1 MKAQVTVDIP
11 TDDAAWEALIGS
23 FNAGQPNELLMVLIE
38 RLRAAGTMSV
48 LRESFY
54 IDRDFSAA
62 YATFYSTLFRPFR
75 KYCERIHFFT
85 GDLSALLAAPETT
98 VLQQLLEEQR
108 DGYLGSIVLR
118 PLTHAPV
125 SVCLLS
131 TRKLTTPL
139 AQEVTVQSEF
149 TTHVLGVELRVESMP
164 LAQQDRRTGAC
175 AQAAMWMAGR
185 HFHNRHSAPWF
196 SMPDITEIA
205 LNPIDSAIT
214 RSLPAGSE
222 WLTQDNMV
230 RALRAMGRHPVMY
243 APDAVVNGAPAWQAF
258 SPREIVSRYV
268 DSGVPVLLALQS
280 TSDTVGHGIV
290 AVGVERVD
298 AATVGALPPRP
309 TDAEF
314 LTHFLVNDD
323 QRGTYCRLPI
333 ASQHSSGEYP
343 FCLETDLKFILVPL
357 PAKVFMTAE
366 AADIISENMLMQVAA
381 RRTELAAIALGPNSG
396 WDVEQEFYSAV
407 SAGTLIRRTYLTY
420 GWKYKARML
429 RNTVPEPFKAEL
441 LLMQLPRYVWVTEY
455 AVAAEAQSLDPCQRR
470 IRAHVVVDG
479 TGSPFGEAPLILQA
493 PGLSVFWQYNPDNRI
508 PVPVPVIVATD
519 TCDAYWP
526 KIRGDTDYSTC
537 AVPAGS

>member
-1 MKAQVTVDIP
+1 MKAQITVDVP
-11 TDDAAWEALIGS
+11 SDDASWQTLTAS
-23 FNAGQPNELLMVLIE
+23 FNAGQPSDLLNVLVA
-38 RLRAAGTMSV
+38 RLRSAGAQSV
-48 LRESFY
+48 LSESFY

-62 YATFYSTLFRPFR
+62 YAAFYATLFRPFR
-75 KYCERIHFFT
+75 KYCQRVHFFAN
-85 GDLSALLAAPETT
+85 DLTPLLTAPDTIS
-98 VLQQLLEEQR
+98 LQELLEDRRE
-108 DGYLGSIVLR
+108 GYLGSIVLR

-125 SVCLLS
+125 SVCLIS
-131 TRKLTTPL
+131 AQGLTVPL
-139 AQEVTVQSEF
+139 AQEVTVRSEF
-149 TTHVLGVELRVESMP
+149 TTHVLGVELSVQAMP

-185 HFHNRHSAPWF
+185 HFYSRHSAQWF

-243 APDAVVNGAPAWQAF
+243 APDAAVNDVPTWQAL

-268 DSGVPVLLALQS
+268 DSGMPVILALQS
-280 TSDTVGHGIV
+280 ATDAIGHGVV
-290 AVGVERVD
+290 AVGIERVD
-298 AATVGALPPRP
+298 PKTVGPLPPRP

-323 QRGTYCRLPI
+323 QRGAYCRLPI
-333 ASQHSSGEYP
+333 AVKDKTAEYP

-366 AADIISENMLMQVAA
+366 AADIISENMLAQVAA
-381 RRTELAAIALGPNSG
+381 RRSELAATALGPDSG
-396 WDVEQEFYSAV
+396 WDVDSEFYSAV
-407 SAGTLIRRTYLTY
+407 GAGTLIRRTYLTY

-429 RNTVPEPFKAEL
+429 RNNVPEQFKAEL

-455 AVAAEAQSLDPCQRR
+455 SVPDDAQSLNPCERQ

-479 TGSPFGEAPLILQA
+479 TGSPFGEAPLILDA
-493 PGLSVFWQYNPDNRI
+493 PGLSVFWQYNLDNRV
-508 PVPVPVIVATD
+508 PVPVPVIVAT
-519 TCDAYWP
+519 ASAQPYWP

-537 AVPAGS
+537 AIVPN